1 MAAKKTTDGKKTA
14 EKKTAAEGNPAY
26 VAYVSSYTRDQ
37 REKFGIRVYDVD
49 LQNGRMSEKEKINIT
64 NSSYITASR
73 NGKYLYSIADRG
85 VESYRIDK
93 AGHLE
98 PLNEA
103 QINGMRGCYLS
114 TDFED
119 RYLFVA
125 GYHDGKL
132 TVLKLEE
139 DGSVGRITDEVFH
152 KGLGLGSGRANM
164 PHVECC
170 KPTRDNKYIC
180 ACDSGMDRTIVY
192 RINHDTGKLTHEDI
206 IRADQ
211 GSAPRHVKFSG
222 DGKFMYIVCEQKA
235 VIDVYAYREVNGEP
249 EFERIQQVSTNA
261 GDDRNG
267 TAASALNFSHDFKYL
282 ISSDM
287 TTNEVVIFR
296 ADAKTGLLDKI
307 LSLPI
312 GGAYPKDAI
321 LFPDSRHLVSLNHE
335 SGSMTFFTFSEENKT
350 LVMNGRPLSV
360 NAPNC
365 IVFHKL

>member
-1 MAAKKTTDGKKTA
+1 MAAKKQTA
-14 EKKTAAEGNPAY
+14 EAKNKTGGSDSY
-26 VAYVSSYTRDQ
+26 VAYVSSYTRDM
-37 REKFGIRVYDVD
+37 KDKYGIRVYDVD
-49 LQNGRMSEKEKINIT
+49 MENGRMSETEKVHIT

-73 NGKYLYSIADRG
+73 NGKYLYSITDRG
-85 VESYRIDK
+85 VESYKIDK
-93 AGHLE
+93 NGHLDT
-98 PLNEA
+98 LNEA
-103 QINGMRGCYLS
+103 PINGMRGCYLS
-114 TDFED
+114 TDFKD

-139 DGSVGRITDEVFH
+139 DGSVGRITDEIFH

-192 RINHDTGKLTHEDI
+192 RINHDTGKLSHEDI
-206 IRADQ
+206 IHADP
-211 GSAPRHVKFSG
+211 GSAPRHVKFSK
-222 DGKFMYIVCEQKA
+222 DGRFMYIVCEQKA
-235 VIDVYAYREVNGEP
+235 KIDVYSYKEVNGEP

-261 GDDRNG
+261 GDDVNG

-287 TTNEVVIFR
+287 TTNEVVIFH
-296 ADAKTGLLDKI
+296 ADPETGMLDKI

-335 SGSMTFFTFSEENKT
+335 SGSMTFFTFSEEKKT
-350 LVMNGRPLSV
+350 LVMNGRPLKV
-360 NAPNC
+360 NSPNC